1 MSYFDDP
8 KHKAAW
14 DKELSALKKEKERRK
29 AEGITGEAT
38 FDDKEISAQLDSA
51 EKRGKQAAERYSELD
66 DALSVGGEIRQR
78 MTYAELVA
86 EENMAHNTRKT
97 SAPQK
102 TMQKE
107 ASREL

>member
-29 AEGITGEAT
+29 AAGITGEAT
-38 FDDKEISAQLDSA
+38 FDDKELSTQLDSA
-51 EKRGKQAAERYSELD
+51 EKSGRQAAERYSEID
-66 DALSVGGEIRQR
+66 DAMDFGGEIRQR